1 MATLYIYHMSFV
13 QVNTCRHYGG
23 KYDDLSAT
31 NPEFL
36 YLQEWKPFFSNMDNF
51 HLQDFVVII
60 EWIILRDPTLLK
72 WIYNGILFTFKWT
85 KIRNILSVKCK
96 Q

>member
-31 NPEFL
+31 QL
-36 YLQEWKPFFSNMDNF
+36 Y
-51 HLQDFVVII
+51 
-60 EWIILRDPTLLK
+60 
-72 WIYNGILFTFKWT
+72 
-85 KIRNILSVKCK
+85 K
-96 Q
+96 QTVGMLW

>member
-31 NPEFL
+31 G
-36 YLQEWKPFFSNMDNF
+36 
-51 HLQDFVVII
+51 II
-60 EWIILRDPTLLK
+60 
-72 WIYNGILFTFKWT
+72 F
-85 KIRNILSVKCK
+85 C
-96 Q
+96 